1 MLFEQLK
8 QFFEYLRLFR
18 SSHSSE
24 ITWYNSPEEI
34 KRMLL
39 SVETKRKTAIVN
51 KRKIQAII
59 HTHFLLP
66 SSLSVDRAT
75 LVINA
80 FLKFLF
86 V

>member
-8 QFFEYLRLFR
+8 QFFEYLLLFW
-18 SSHSSE
+18 SSHYSE
-24 ITWYNSPEEI
+24 ITWYKPREEI

-39 SVETKRKTAIVN
+39 SIETKQKTAIVN
-51 KRKIQAII
+51 ERKIQAII

-66 SSLSVDRAT
+66 SSLSIDRAT

-80 FLKFLF
+80 FLKLLF